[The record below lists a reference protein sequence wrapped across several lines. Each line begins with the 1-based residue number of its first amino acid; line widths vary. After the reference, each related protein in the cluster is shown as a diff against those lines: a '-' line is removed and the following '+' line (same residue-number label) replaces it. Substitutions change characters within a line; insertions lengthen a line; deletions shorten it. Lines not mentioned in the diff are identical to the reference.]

1 MIGQGM
7 RVLFKPSF
15 TITKFDSPEDAAV
28 NRIVGTVTL
37 VNWKHRMF
45 TVEYECGDS
54 IQRESFK
61 FSQIGKDVTV
71 CGRE

>member
-1 MIGQGM
+1 MIGGGM
-7 RVLFKPSF
+7 KVRF
-15 TITKFDSPEDAAV
+15 TPFYAINSISPEETARQ
-28 NRIVGTVTL
+28 RITGTVTL